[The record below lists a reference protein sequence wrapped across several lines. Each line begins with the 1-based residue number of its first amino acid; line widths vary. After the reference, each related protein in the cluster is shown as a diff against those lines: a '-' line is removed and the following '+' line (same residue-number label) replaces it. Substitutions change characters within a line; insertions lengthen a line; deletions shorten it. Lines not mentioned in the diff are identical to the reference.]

1 MIPTIGLEIHIELKT
16 KTKMF
21 CGCKNDP
28 NERTPNINVCPVCLG
43 HPGILPT
50 ANREA
55 VNKVIQVGLAIGGK
69 IAHQSHFDR
78 KSYFYPD
85 LPKGYQISQYD
96 EPFVSEGILEGVR
109 VTRIHLEEDAGR
121 LSHVIDGRE
130 DKESSY
136 VDFNRAGMPL
146 MELVTEPDIRD
157 GEEAVRFARG
167 LQRLMRYLEASD
179 ADMEHGQMRV
189 EVNIS
194 LRENESAPLG
204 TKVEVKNI
212 NSFKAVQGAIE
223 YEIERQT
230 KLLATGEKIIHETRG
245 WNEKTQT
252 TESQR
257 SKELSHDYRYFPEP
271 DLTPLTFTDEDIAT
285 LMQSLP
291 ELPEQKKLRF
301 MREFNLTESQVYTL
315 LDNPRW
321 ADYFEDACSELGA
334 LTKEPDYTLLL
345 NYLVSDVW
353 GMMQK
358 NKIDL
363 FDLKIK
369 PAHFARLVSFIQE
382 GKCSSRIAKDILVKM
397 FASGNDPEEIMQS
410 ENISL
415 VSDNAV
421 LLPIIQDILE
431 KNPRLV
437 SEYKAGKVNVLQ
449 FLVGQGMAKTKGQAD
464 PGKLKELF
472 EKEII

>member
-28 NERTPNINVCPVCLG
+28 NERTPNVNVCPVCLG

-55 VNKVIQVGLAIGGK
+55 VDKVIQAGLAIGGK
-69 IAHQSHFDR
+69 IAHKSHFDR

-194 LRENESAPLG
+194 LHENESAPLG

-223 YEIERQT
+223 YEIQRQT
-230 KLLATGEKIIHETRG
+230 KLLANGEKIIHETRG
-245 WNEKTQT
+245 WDEKTQT

-271 DLTPLTFTDEDIAT
+271 DLTPLTFTDEDIEA

-301 MREFNLTESQVYTL
+301 MHEFNLTEPQAYTL
-315 LDNPRW
+315 LDDPRW

-334 LTKEPDYTLLL
+334 VAKEPDYTLLL

-369 PAHFARLVSFIQE
+369 PAHFARLVSLIQE
-382 GKCSSRIAKDILVKM
+382 GKCSSRIAKDVLVKM
-397 FASGNDPEEIMQS
+397 FESGNDPEEIMQS

-415 VSDNAV
+415 VSDDAA
-421 LLPIIQDILE
+421 LLPIIQEIIE
-431 KNPRLV
+431 KNPRAV
-437 SEYKAGKVNVLQ
+437 GEYKAGKTSTLQ

-464 PGKLKELF
+464 PRKLKELF
-472 EKEII
+472 EKELK